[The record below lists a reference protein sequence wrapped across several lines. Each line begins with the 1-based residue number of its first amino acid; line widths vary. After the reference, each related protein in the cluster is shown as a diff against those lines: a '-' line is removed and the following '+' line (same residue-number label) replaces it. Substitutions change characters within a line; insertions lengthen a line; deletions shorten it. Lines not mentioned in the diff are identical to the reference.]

1 MLSRQIMVRTYT
13 RQHENVLVQVDAKMV
28 RLEPQP
34 QFEGL
39 IAISRQWRR
48 QSTGDEEIAP
58 ARMLDKIF
66 RRSDAIDRE
75 ALCIVAGERPAPPPS
90 YNFANQKWRSSAHA
104 R

>member
-48 QSTGDEEIAP
+48 QSTVTIG
-58 ARMLDKIF
+58 F
-66 RRSDAIDRE
+66 H
-75 ALCIVAGERPAPPPS
+75 PP
-90 YNFANQKWRSSAHA
+90 KLLLVLAHL
-104 R
+104 